1 MCFFVYS
8 CIKIIYSSVFV
19 YSCIKIIYSCVA
31 FFVYSC
37 IKIIYSCVGVFVYS
51 CTKII
56 YSPIFCVYSCT
67 KIIYIPIF
75 CVYSCI
81 KIIYSCVLF
90 VHSCI
95 KIIYSFVFLCIPYGP
110 FSFLVLISVCI
121 LWIKWYLNYLTW
133 LYLWLEHCLLKFF
146 VPWESFWH
154 SKIVWSLANCRSVI

>member
-1 MCFFVYS
+1 VCFFVYS
-8 CIKIIYSSVFV
+8 CIQIIYSPVFV
-19 YSCIKIIYSCVA
+19 YSWIKIIYSCVA

-37 IKIIYSCVGVFVYS
+37 IKIIYSCVGFFVYS

-56 YSPIFCVYSCT
+56 YSPIFCVYSC
-67 KIIYIPIF
+67 
-75 CVYSCI
+75 I
-81 KIIYSCVLF
+81 KIIYSRVLF

-121 LWIKWYLNYLTW
+121 LWIKWYLNYLTR

-154 SKIVWSLANCRSVI
+154 SKIVWSLAYCRSVI